1 MYAVIIVISIIFKLD
16 ILDKKI
22 LSRDFEQIHYI
33 CMYIIY
39 TLLMYYDVF

>member
-1 MYAVIIVISIIFKLD
+1 MYAVIIVISIIFK
-16 ILDKKI
+16 LDKKI